1 VGESAGDAR
10 AKDLVKNTRGELAAR
25 LAGKIAVEFANQA
38 IFFGAAFRLCRK
50 LAFAD
55 AFNAVLNAGRGA
67 AFIVGLAL
75 AFAATLWVIFIE
87 ATLEPFTSTS
97 PVLATLAFLA
107 VLSVLIKDFFCMD
120 IIGFPLASEILCL
133 LQTPHCMQRSCHFI
147 RRLFSADGYE
157 ESTIYSGSQAAC
169 QPRGVKI

>member
-1 VGESAGDAR
+1 MGEPAGDAG

-25 LAGKIAVEFANQA
+25 LAGKICVEFAHQA
-38 IFFGAAFRLCRK
+38 MFLGAAFSCCRK
-50 LAFAD
+50 FVFAE

-67 AFIVGLAL
+67 AFIEGLAL

-107 VLSVLIKDFFCMD
+107 VLSVLIKDFF
-120 IIGFPLASEILCL
+120 
-133 LQTPHCMQRSCHFI
+133 
-147 RRLFSADGYE
+147 
-157 ESTIYSGSQAAC
+157 
-169 QPRGVKI
+169 